1 MRPAARL
8 FAAAAMV
15 WLLST
20 GHAVAAAA
28 PAPTVAVL
36 YFDYDGKRDELAV
49 LKKGLA
55 QMLISDLAVVE
66 PYQLVE
72 RERLQALLDEQKLA
86 QSGKIDRA
94 TAARIGK
101 LLGAQMMVMGGFFEL
116 GSSLRVD
123 ARLVDVETGRILAT
137 AGATAKN
144 DEFLDVERKIA
155 DDLEQALRRQ
165 AAAAPA
171 TAPSAPTTPRPP
183 RHPRPKPPAH
193 LKTGTAIKYSQ
204 ALAAADKGDR
214 VGARTRLQA
223 VLTDQPDFVLAR
235 ADLERMMQ

>member
-1 MRPAARL
+1 VRRAISFLAVIVIASIASIGRAPAAP
-8 FAAAAMV
+8 
-15 WLLST
+15 
-20 GHAVAAAA
+20 AA

-66 PYQLVE
+66 PYRVVE
-72 RERLQALLDEQKLA
+72 RERLQALLDEQKLG

-94 TAARIGK
+94 TAVRVGK
-101 LLGAQMMVMGGFFEL
+101 LLGAQMMILGGFFEL
-116 GSSLRVD
+116 GPSLRVD
-123 ARLVDVETGRILAT
+123 ARLVDVETGRIIAT
-137 AGATAKN
+137 SGATAKN
-144 DEFLDVERKIA
+144 DEFIEVERKIA

-165 AAAAPA
+165 AAAAPP
-171 TAPSAPTTPRPP
+171 TAPAAP
-183 RHPRPKPPAH
+183 HPARTARPKPPAH

-214 VGARTRLQA
+214 AGARTRLQG
-223 VLTDQPDFVLAR
+223 VLADEPDFHLAR